1 MSTYPVD
8 LKPYEVDIL
17 GTAIVREVTLIMDH
31 NLVIVDNNDERYE
44 LERDEQILKEA
55 FDIIAPFVDNELRN
69 SINYPPIAQPPN
81 NQSNREGYIRVTF
94 IDEQIDLVIEAVE
107 KYMKDLERIKRIYIE
122 ENDDENKLALL
133 KRKIKNTIRLL
144 DKLRALAPYS
154 GRSSAPAGS
163 SAPNTESSA
172 SFPAAR
178 PHTNRR
184 ATRKSR
190 KNRKNRK
197 SRKNR
202 KASRRS

>member
-1 MSTYPVD
+1 MNTYPVD
-8 LKPYEVDIL
+8 LKEYEL
-17 GTAIVREVTLIMDH
+17 NLLAEAIAGEISLIDNVEVEY
-31 NLVIVDNNDERYE
+31 VDNNDERYE
-44 LERDEQILKEA
+44 LERRSDILAEA
-55 FDIIAPFVDNELRN
+55 FDVVEPFVDEDIRN
-69 SINYPPIAQPPN
+69 KMNYPPRAAPPI

-94 IDEQIDLVIEAVE
+94 TQEQIYPVIDAVE
-107 KYMKDLERIKRIYIE
+107 KIIKFIDRRIRLLTR
-122 ENDDENKLALL
+122 ENADDDELLLALRE
-133 KRKIKNTIRLL
+133 KTNTIRLL
-144 DKLRALAPYS
+144 DKLRLLAPS
-154 GRSSAPAGS
+154 SSSSAPAGS

-190 KNRKNRK
+190 KNRKSRK